1 MRTEGVVRGELAPV
15 PLNCR
20 TAAESVPH
28 GRFLISSGH
37 FRYHDAVN
45 FRRRTRVRRS
55 SPARPLVRPFLP
67 RSHSLNKGR
76 FLDTLLQFANLVLH
90 IDKFLGVFIHE
101 YGAWVYAVLFLIVF
115 CETGL
120 VVLPF
125 LPGDSLLF
133 IGGAFCATGEMNL
146 GLLIVLLLVA
156 AIAGNT
162 VNYMVGRAIGPR
174 VFNSHI
180 PLLERFLDR
189 AALQKTHNFYE
200 KHGGKTIVL
209 ARFIPVVRTFAPF
222 VAGASEM
229 TVSRFQLF
237 NILGALLWVLL
248 LVLLGYFFGNIP
260 FIRQYL
266 NLIVLVG
273 IGAAVV
279 PVVLGAVW
287 KMTRKNTSKAG
298 TR

>member
-1 MRTEGVVRGELAPV
+1 ML
-15 PLNCR
+15 
-20 TAAESVPH
+20 
-28 GRFLISSGH
+28 
-37 FRYHDAVN
+37 FR
-45 FRRRTRVRRS
+45 S
-55 SPARPLVRPFLP
+55 
-67 RSHSLNKGR
+67 
-76 FLDTLLQFANLVLH
+76 
-90 IDKFLGVFIHE
+90 
-101 YGAWVYAVLFLIVF
+101 
-115 CETGL
+115 
-120 VVLPF
+120 
-125 LPGDSLLF
+125 

-146 GLLIVLLLVA
+146 GLLIVLLLIA
-156 AIAGNT
+156 AVVGNT
-162 VNYMVGRAIGPR
+162 VNYMVGRSIGPR

-180 PLLERFLDR
+180 PFLERFLDR
-189 AALQKTHNFYE
+189 SALQKTHNFYE

-237 NILGALLWVLL
+237 NVLGALLWVLL
-248 LVLLGYFFGNIP
+248 LVFLGYFFGNIP

-287 KMTRKNTSKAG
+287 KMTRKNAAAKPGSH
-298 TR
+298 

>member
-1 MRTEGVVRGELAPV
+1 M
-15 PLNCR
+15 
-20 TAAESVPH
+20 
-28 GRFLISSGH
+28 
-37 FRYHDAVN
+37 
-45 FRRRTRVRRS
+45 
-55 SPARPLVRPFLP
+55 
-67 RSHSLNKGR
+67 
-76 FLDTLLQFANLVLH
+76 LQFAKLVLH
-90 IDKFLGVFIHE
+90 IDQFLGVFIHE

-146 GLLIVLLLVA
+146 GLLIVLLLIA
-156 AIAGNT
+156 AVVGNT
-162 VNYMVGRAIGPR
+162 VNYMVGRSIGPR

-180 PLLERFLDR
+180 PFLERFLDR
-189 AALQKTHNFYE
+189 SALQKTHNFYE

-248 LVLLGYFFGNIP
+248 LVFLGYFFGNIP

-287 KMTRKNTSKAG
+287 KMTRKNAAAKPGSH
-298 TR
+298 